1 MQNTFVSAGKNTVL
15 LLWTSCLVQTLSLKK
30 NINKCIEI
38 LFTIML
44 VFLTY
49 SHEPTLHN
57 TINVVAIFGL
67 KTNCQNANISER
79 LKKRWQKYLA
89 DWFACKHK
97 TYTEDHVLCSV
108 CMFLKICKLICLE
121 WGSNSRPWD
130 YETHALPTALS
141 RHTIQHC
148 NICCVWRHMIQRYN
162 IWWFWTWSYDFFKL
176 VYIFISR
183 HTKIWSTWNL

>member
-1 MQNTFVSAGKNTVL
+1 MRSYELLIKWTSENDLPATRMQNTFVSAGKNTVL

-79 LKKRWQKYLA
+79 LKKRWQKYL
-89 DWFACKHK
+89 HG
-97 TYTEDHVLCSV
+97 LV
-108 CMFLKICKLICLE
+108 CMRTQNVNWRPRFMQCLHVFKNLQTYLPRVRIE
-121 WGSNSRPWD
+121 LTTLRLWDSRAAYCAIEAHD
-130 YETHALPTALS
+130 SAL
-141 RHTIQHC
+141 
-148 NICCVWRHMIQRYN
+148 
-162 IWWFWTWSYDFFKL
+162 
-176 VYIFISR
+176 
-183 HTKIWSTWNL
+183 